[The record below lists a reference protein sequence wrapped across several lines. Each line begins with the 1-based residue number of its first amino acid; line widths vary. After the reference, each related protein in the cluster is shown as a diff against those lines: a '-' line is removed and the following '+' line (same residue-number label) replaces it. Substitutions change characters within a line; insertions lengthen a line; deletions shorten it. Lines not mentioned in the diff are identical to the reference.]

1 MSALGNKTTSRGHV
15 HHRISAIAVLPVAF
29 AAAALATVQAS
40 ASPWEPDSAYQPA
53 QVQTD
58 GWPDEGSGYPGYG
71 DPSPMGTVPDD
82 WPDEGKGYPGYADQ
96 SSPTGTGSNQ
106 GLETTSVALGALGGI
121 ALGGAALGIT
131 LVVQRR
137 RDHVTLPTA

>member
-1 MSALGNKTTSRGHV
+1 MSALGNKTIN
-15 HHRISAIAVLPVAF
+15 HRISAIAVLPIAV
-29 AAAALATVQAS
+29 AAAAFATVQAS
-40 ASPWEPDSAYQPA
+40 ASPWEPDSANQPA

-58 GWPDEGSGYPGYG
+58 DWPDEGRGYPGYA
-71 DPSPMGTVPDD
+71 DQPSPTALVPDD

-96 SSPTGTGSNQ
+96 PSPTGAVPGR

-121 ALGGAALGIT
+121 AIGGAALGIT

-137 RDHVTLPTA
+137 RDHLTLPTA

>member
-15 HHRISAIAVLPVAF
+15 NHRISAIAVLPIAV

-40 ASPWEPDSAYQPA
+40 ASPWELDSANQPA
-53 QVQTD
+53 QVQMD
-58 GWPDEGSGYPGYG
+58 HWPNEGPGYPAYG
-71 DPSPMGTVPDD
+71 GPTPPVTVPDD

-96 SSPTGTGSNQ
+96 PSPTGTVPDQ

-137 RDHVTLPTA
+137 RDHITLPTA